1 MATSEVIFYESL
13 CIIHQKLLSYDGF
26 VFIFLFFLRKNFGFI
41 AVAWINLF
49 TRNYWYDHIWASW
62 IKLAFSDINSM
73 RNYTLLSLQAT
84 LLYATTGW
92 NWQKTKQMLSNTLRL
107 FQNYSHSSFTLSF
120 KNNTTYSKKISKRTR
135 LCIHEIMLLII
146 PKMKTKMR
154 NSSHRQDINS
164 SRSRHWHKYRK
175 HEKCLSMIKLTCIKQ
190 HLSII
195 WSSIYEKVKQ
205 FKLSWKKALLIKKSV
220 CIIWLVT

>member
-1 MATSEVIFYESL
+1 
-13 CIIHQKLLSYDGF
+13 
-26 VFIFLFFLRKNFGFI
+26 
-41 AVAWINLF
+41 
-49 TRNYWYDHIWASW
+49 
-62 IKLAFSDINSM
+62 
-73 RNYTLLSLQAT
+73 
-84 LLYATTGW
+84 
-92 NWQKTKQMLSNTLRL
+92 
-107 FQNYSHSSFTLSF
+107 
-120 KNNTTYSKKISKRTR
+120 
-135 LCIHEIMLLII
+135 
-146 PKMKTKMR
+146 MR

-220 CIIWLVT
+220 YYLISYIRRLPYETWSLDTKQNVKILTIA

>member
-1 MATSEVIFYESL
+1 MQNLQGNTCVEVSFSIKLQPGGQASPQHGCFPVNFEKFSRTRFCQNITNGYFRGNILWKSLHYPSKAFVIRRFRFHIF
-13 CIIHQKLLSYDGF
+13 
-26 VFIFLFFLRKNFGFI
+26 VFLRKNFGFI

-120 KNNTTYSKKISKRTR
+120 KNNTTYSKK
-135 LCIHEIMLLII
+135 
-146 PKMKTKMR
+146 
-154 NSSHRQDINS
+154 
-164 SRSRHWHKYRK
+164 
-175 HEKCLSMIKLTCIKQ
+175 
-190 HLSII
+190 
-195 WSSIYEKVKQ
+195 
-205 FKLSWKKALLIKKSV
+205 
-220 CIIWLVT
+220 